1 MILVPVMSGKGG
13 VGKTTVCMGVGLALV
28 KQGIPTAILDLDLEN
43 PSLGTAC
50 GLTRKDLT
58 FRGEHIIPP
67 TWQGLRIMSLSLML
81 LPDFIYTP
89 TLVVEERKHELITQL
104 AKEVDWGDSEVI
116 LVDMPPGSGE
126 EVRGLLQFPI
136 AGTVLVTAPQ
146 SLSEAAVRRL
156 VLMAEE
162 YSLPILGIV
171 ENNINRAP
179 GEAGQRISE
188 DYKIL
193 YLGKIGWNKE
203 IVESMEAHQPFT
215 HQTFTTIAQAISN
228 KYLKQEEADSSD
240 NSVGFGA
247 EGVVHNGSRD
257 GQQEGTGQGDQRE
270 VSGVLP
276 TDSGDGNSP
285 APTGDRSGCS

>member
-50 GLTRKDLT
+50 GLTRDDLG
-58 FRGEHIIPP
+58 FQGEHIVPP
-67 TWQGLRIMSLSLML
+67 IWQGLKVMSLSLML

-136 AGTVLVTAPQ
+136 EGTILVTAPQ

-171 ENNINRAP
+171 ENNINRAS

-188 DYKIL
+188 EYNIL

-203 IVESMEAHQPFT
+203 IVESMETHQPFT
-215 HQTFTTIAQAISN
+215 HQTFTTIAETISN
-228 KYLKQEEADSSD
+228 KLLKQEEADSSD
-240 NSVGFGA
+240 NSTGFGV
-247 EGVVHNGSRD
+247 EGVVQNGSGD
-257 GQQEGTGQGDQRE
+257 GEQEGPGSGDQAE

-285 APTGDRSGCS
+285 APAGDRSGRP